1 MYSVIKHTLLAGI
14 LCSAPLVAST
24 LEISITPF
32 QNAQGILS
40 DRSLRFLQTESLL
53 ADAQNN
59 STHILI
65 HGLTPM
71 DASSP
76 EKVTSEYSGIVISTG
91 AETDRGYVTLEMPA
105 SAPEANV
112 VTSPVVG
119 IVQRAGPWSSRT
131 LTPVNTTVGEAAG
144 QSSYTANAITFS
156 LTKGGKAVTGTAN
169 YTTSGQ
175 NTITLAPFSLTLD
188 GQTYDFDGAT
198 LPLIGSNTF
207 SGIIDVSSP
216 PAAQLPD
223 SAFFMLNI
231 TDATDADGDGIPD
244 IVDTNIVQPVECT
257 VFDTLFT
264 GQIFAPLEN
273 DFYFN
278 WSDSGYYYGGFCP
291 FLYDFT
297 AATWWYVF
305 DGSTDPVGFFAYN
318 FSENKWYFIYY
329 GYKLD
334 PTAP

>member
-1 MYSVIKHTLLAGI
+1 MYSVIKHTLVAGI

-40 DRSLRFLQTESLL
+40 DRSLRFLQTESLV

-169 YTTSGQ
+169 YTASGQ
-175 NTITLAPFSLTLD
+175 NTITLAPFSLALD

-231 TDATDADGDGIPD
+231 TDATDADADGIPD
-244 IVDTNIVQPVECT
+244 IVDTAIVIPECT
-257 VFDTLFT
+257 VLDTLFT
-264 GQIFAPLEN
+264 GQFIVSVGN
-273 DFYFN
+273 DFYYN
-278 WSDSGYYYGGFCP
+278 LSEEDYYYGGFCP

-297 AATWWYVF
+297 TSSWWYVYE
-305 DGSTDPVGFFAYN
+305 GSTNPSEFFAYT
-318 FSENKWYFIYY
+318 FGENKWYFFFH
-329 GYKLD
+329 GYKFAL
-334 PTAP
+334 